1 MLTVEQIRTV
11 VADYF
16 RDKPVKKVWLFG
28 SYARGE
34 ADEKSDVDL
43 LVRYDDA
50 QRSLSWFDTLRL
62 QLELQDKLRKDVQMV
77 EDGRVYHRIIPFIDR
92 DKIPIY
98 EK

>member
-1 MLTVEQIRTV
+1 M

-50 QRSLSWFDTLRL
+50 EKRLSYFDLARFLGDLQERLCRNIDLVDEGALYARLRPHVMKDKTLL
-62 QLELQDKLRKDVQMV
+62 
-77 EDGRVYHRIIPFIDR
+77 YSA
-92 DKIPIY
+92 
-98 EK
+98 